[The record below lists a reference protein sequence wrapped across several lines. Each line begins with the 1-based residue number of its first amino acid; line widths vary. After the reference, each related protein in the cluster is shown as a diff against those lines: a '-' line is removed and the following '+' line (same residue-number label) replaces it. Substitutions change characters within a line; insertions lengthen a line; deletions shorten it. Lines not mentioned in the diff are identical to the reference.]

1 MILSKCNK
9 SREYWNFYTEDLLTY
24 ILITLD
30 ALAYSADIL
39 DIIYSIVYGY
49 YPNKSLN
56 IILQWFEQA
65 AWRDGVTRYII
76 IFIKDWY
83 KGALADIVPLK

>member
-1 MILSKCNK
+1 VRSYYVILSKCDK
-9 SREYWNFYTEDLLTY
+9 SREYRNFYIEGLPTR

-39 DIIYSIVYGY
+39 DIIYSIIYGY

-56 IILQWFEQA
+56 IIL
-65 AWRDGVTRYII
+65 
-76 IFIKDWY
+76 
-83 KGALADIVPLK
+83 

>member
-1 MILSKCNK
+1 VTARDIVLTLSKRNK
-9 SREYWNFYTEDLLTY
+9 SREYRNFYIEDLPTY

-39 DIIYSIVYGY
+39 DIIRFIIYGY

-56 IILQWFEQA
+56 IILQRFRWA
-65 AWRDGVTRYII
+65 A
-76 IFIKDWY
+76 
-83 KGALADIVPLK
+83 

>member
-1 MILSKCNK
+1 VRSYYVILSEYNK
-9 SREYWNFYTEDLLTY
+9 SRSYRNFYAEDLPTR

-39 DIIYSIVYGY
+39 DIVRSIIYGY

-56 IILQWFEQA
+56 IIL
-65 AWRDGVTRYII
+65 
-76 IFIKDWY
+76 
-83 KGALADIVPLK
+83 